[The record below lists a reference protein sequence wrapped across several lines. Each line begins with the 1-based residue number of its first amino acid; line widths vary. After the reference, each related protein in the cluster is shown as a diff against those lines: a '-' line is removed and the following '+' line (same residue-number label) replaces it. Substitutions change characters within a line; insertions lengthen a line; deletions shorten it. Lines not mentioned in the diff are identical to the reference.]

1 MNNDI
6 YEMPLFKG
14 GNKDAI
20 EKIMHDF
27 PSRYVQY
34 KKGDTIAMQGSACR
48 SLYILCEGSVYAK
61 MISEEGK
68 ELTLDTLSA
77 PDVLASSFIFSSEG
91 IFPVTI
97 LANSNC
103 GLWIVNKESILRIIE
118 EDSLLLRNY
127 LKVISD
133 HSMFLSKRVERVCLA
148 DTLVKN
154 YKLYTAK
161 RCHTESS
168 RGSIYSWRSPSLPVE
183 SHIAAGQSRP
193 ASKRKQRIYAHQRLR
208 RNKTAVADYGG
219 LETLGA
225 GNTWEGGKDFLS
237 AEYTGNVGY

>member
-14 GNKDAI
+14 GNKDTI

-77 PDVLASSFIFSSEG
+77 PDVLASSFIFSTEG
-91 IFPVTI
+91 IFPITI

-103 GLWIVNKESILRIIE
+103 SLWIVNKESILRIIK
-118 EDSLLLRNY
+118 EDSLVMRNY
-127 LKVISD
+127 LTVISD
-133 HSMFLSKRVERVCLA
+133 HSVFLSKRLNEFALQ
-148 DTLVKN
+148 TL
-154 YKLYTAK
+154 
-161 RCHTESS
+161 SS
-168 RGSIYSWRSPSLPVE
+168 RIISYIQQNGAIQNLQEAAFILGVARPSL
-183 SHIAAGQSRP
+183 SR
-193 ASKRKQRIYAHQRLR
+193 AILQLVNQGLLQKE
-208 RNKTAVADYGG
+208 NKGY
-219 LETLGA
+219 TLTKG
-225 GNTWEGGKDFLS
+225 
-237 AEYTGNVGY
+237 

>member
-14 GNKDAI
+14 GNKDTI

-77 PDVLASSFIFSSEG
+77 PDVLASSFIFSTEG
-91 IFPVTI
+91 IFPITI

-103 GLWIVNKESILRIIE
+103 SLWIVNKESILRIIK
-118 EDSLLLRNY
+118 EDSLVMRNY
-127 LKVISD
+127 LTVISD
-133 HSMFLSKRVERVCLA
+133 HSVFLSKRLNEFALQ
-148 DTLVKN
+148 TL
-154 YKLYTAK
+154 
-161 RCHTESS
+161 SS
-168 RGSIYSWRSPSLPVE
+168 RIISYIQQNGAIQNLQEAAFIFGVARPSL
-183 SHIAAGQSRP
+183 SR
-193 ASKRKQRIYAHQRLR
+193 AILQLVNQGLLQKE
-208 RNKTAVADYGG
+208 NKGY
-219 LETLGA
+219 TL
-225 GNTWEGGKDFLS
+225 TKD
-237 AEYTGNVGY
+237 